1 MFRILFGR
9 PPKYPYTKDAV
20 EQMILINE
28 NRMRSNDG
36 LPELPV
42 LPDDMRLEDT
52 LEEFEEEH
60 GSREQEAYEKL
71 GLVKMPPKRIE

>member
-1 MFRILFGR
+1 MVF
-9 PPKYPYTKDAV
+9 
-20 EQMILINE
+20 
-28 NRMRSNDG
+28 
-36 LPELPV
+36 PELPV

-52 LEEFEEEH
+52 LGEFAEEQ